1 MRCYRVAPLKL
12 DDPELRPW
20 HDAMAIAVLYW
31 KLTIAKW
38 PSDVMRRYC
47 IDTLKNANWKLKLH
61 RYATASLKMLQL
73 LIRVSDLG
81 KNLYRWEADRIFY
94 TFAPLSFI
102 MSHSES
108 EIGKTAYVDQCYDTN
123 KLRKMDDKPDRLSAL
138 PDHLL
143 FHILS
148 SFEMKDVIRTGV
160 LSKRWRLLWTSAHN
174 LCFSHSPESN
184 RDVTE
189 FIKSTDDTLIL
200 SKPSKLNEFAVEFLY
215 SNRFVDHVNRW
226 MIFVKIKSVEVV
238 DLNLLRRRGLEE
250 GYSLPQ
256 LMYSNVCLRKM
267 KLSNCNLVPKEGI
280 YWTALRVLAL
290 WYAKLSLEVVDVIC
304 SGCPGLESLKF
315 CMCFGV
321 PAFHIN
327 SNSVKKLVIRE
338 YWQQEHEDND
348 GDDDA
353 DKELT
358 IWARNV
364 TSLEISACLYKKIP
378 VLQNVQALVH
388 AKRYFGREHEDDESD
403 VRTDQKMLKDLL
415 VSLGHVEKLSIGPW
429 CLQVLTIL
437 ESRNWRCPLMKC
449 KYLTLHTRLGELER
463 PGSAILLQ
471 SCPQVE
477 ILIISSD
484 GSTFEHNNSGFNED
498 SNDLTGENYWISR
511 PCWGRRLKTLRIY
524 DTWIYESC
532 YFEQIM
538 PFLEAVLKNGIV
550 LEKII
555 LTPFKDGISIYPMQ
569 HARVTQKLLSFPRSS
584 EDVVIVFSSF
594 Y

>member
-1 MRCYRVAPLKL
+1 
-12 DDPELRPW
+12 
-20 HDAMAIAVLYW
+20 
-31 KLTIAKW
+31 
-38 PSDVMRRYC
+38 
-47 IDTLKNANWKLKLH
+47 
-61 RYATASLKMLQL
+61 
-73 LIRVSDLG
+73 
-81 KNLYRWEADRIFY
+81 
-94 TFAPLSFI
+94 

-108 EIGKTAYVDQCYDTN
+108 EIGETAYVDQCYGTN
-123 KLRKMDDKPDRLSAL
+123 KRRKMDNKPDRLSAL

-143 FHILS
+143 LHILS

-174 LCFSHSPESN
+174 LCFIHSPESN
-184 RDVTE
+184 RDVTK
-189 FIKSTDDTLIL
+189 FIKSIDDTLIL
-200 SKPSKLNEFAVEFLY
+200 SKPSKLNEFVVEFFY
-215 SNRFVDHVNRW
+215 SNQFVDHVNRW

-256 LMYSNVCLRKM
+256 LMYSNVCLRKI

-280 YWTALRVLAL
+280 YWPALRVLAL
-290 WYAKLSLEVVDVIC
+290 WYAKLSLEVVDAIC

-315 CMCFGV
+315 CISFGV

-327 SNSVKKLVIRE
+327 SDSVKKLVIRE

-388 AKRYFGREHEDDESD
+388 AKLYFGREHEDDESD

-511 PCWGRRLKTLRIY
+511 PCWGQHLKTLRIY
-524 DTWIYESC
+524 GTWIYESC

>member
-1 MRCYRVAPLKL
+1 
-12 DDPELRPW
+12 
-20 HDAMAIAVLYW
+20 
-31 KLTIAKW
+31 
-38 PSDVMRRYC
+38 
-47 IDTLKNANWKLKLH
+47 
-61 RYATASLKMLQL
+61 
-73 LIRVSDLG
+73 
-81 KNLYRWEADRIFY
+81 
-94 TFAPLSFI
+94 

-429 CLQVLTIL
+429 CLQ
-437 ESRNWRCPLMKC
+437 
-449 KYLTLHTRLGELER
+449 
-463 PGSAILLQ
+463 
-471 SCPQVE
+471 
-477 ILIISSD
+477 
-484 GSTFEHNNSGFNED
+484 NNSGFNED

-524 DTWIYESC
+524 GTWIYESC
-532 YFEQIM
+532 YFDQIM

-555 LTPFKDGISIYPMQ
+555 LTPFKYGISIYPMQ

>member
-1 MRCYRVAPLKL
+1 
-12 DDPELRPW
+12 
-20 HDAMAIAVLYW
+20 
-31 KLTIAKW
+31 
-38 PSDVMRRYC
+38 
-47 IDTLKNANWKLKLH
+47 
-61 RYATASLKMLQL
+61 
-73 LIRVSDLG
+73 
-81 KNLYRWEADRIFY
+81 
-94 TFAPLSFI
+94 

-108 EIGKTAYVDQCYDTN
+108 EIGETAYVDQCYDTN
-123 KLRKMDDKPDRLSAL
+123 KRRKMDDKPDRLSAL

-143 FHILS
+143 LHILS

-160 LSKRWRLLWTSAHN
+160 LSKRWRLWGTSTHN

-280 YWTALRVLAL
+280 YWPALRVLAL

-304 SGCPGLESLKF
+304 SGCPCLESLKF
-315 CMCFGV
+315 CMCFGI

-378 VLQNVQALVH
+378 VLQNVQTLVH
-388 AKRYFGREHEDDESD
+388 AKLYFGRKHEDDESD

-415 VSLGHVEKLSIGPW
+415 VSLGHVEKLSIRPW
-429 CLQVLTIL
+429 CLQ
-437 ESRNWRCPLMKC
+437 
-449 KYLTLHTRLGELER
+449 
-463 PGSAILLQ
+463 
-471 SCPQVE
+471 
-477 ILIISSD
+477 
-484 GSTFEHNNSGFNED
+484 NNSGYNED

-524 DTWIYESC
+524 GTWIYESC

>member
-1 MRCYRVAPLKL
+1 
-12 DDPELRPW
+12 
-20 HDAMAIAVLYW
+20 
-31 KLTIAKW
+31 
-38 PSDVMRRYC
+38 
-47 IDTLKNANWKLKLH
+47 
-61 RYATASLKMLQL
+61 
-73 LIRVSDLG
+73 
-81 KNLYRWEADRIFY
+81 
-94 TFAPLSFI
+94 

-108 EIGKTAYVDQCYDTN
+108 EIGETAYVAQCYGTN
-123 KLRKMDDKPDRLSAL
+123 KHRKMDDKPDRLSAL
-138 PDHLL
+138 PNHLL
-143 FHILS
+143 LHILS

-160 LSKRWRLLWTSAHN
+160 
-174 LCFSHSPESN
+174 FHSPESN
-184 RDVTE
+184 RNVTT
-189 FIKSTDDTLIL
+189 FIKSIDDTLIL

-215 SNRFVDHVNRW
+215 SNQFVDHINRW

-238 DLNLLRRRGLEE
+238 DLNLLRRRGLEK

-256 LMYSNVCLRKM
+256 LMYSNVCLRKI
-267 KLSNCNLVPKEGI
+267 KLSNCNIVPNEGI
-280 YWTALRVLAL
+280 YWPALRVLAL
-290 WYAKLSLEVVDVIC
+290 WYAKLSLEVVDAIC

-315 CMCFGV
+315 CICFG
-321 PAFHIN
+321 
-327 SNSVKKLVIRE
+327 
-338 YWQQEHEDND
+338 
-348 GDDDA
+348 
-353 DKELT
+353 LT

-388 AKRYFGREHEDDESD
+388 AKLYFGREHEDGESD

-524 DTWIYESC
+524 GTWIYKSC